1 MNPNKKAALYVG
13 GGALALLLACCGGLT
28 LIGALADDPQQADR
42 AADDRTAAA
51 AAPAT
56 SAASTGDLTAVDPPA
71 APTTAPP
78 IVQTRTVEE
87 TRSIPFRT
95 RTVNDST
102 LARGTRKVRTQGVP
116 GVKTLTYEVT
126 LTDGVETG
134 RRLIGEKVN
143 RKPITKVVA
152 VGTKTAAPRCDPNY
166 GEGCVPIA
174 RDVDCAGG
182 SGDGP
187 AYVDEVVKVIG
198 DDIYDL
204 DRDNDGYGCDP

>member
-1 MNPNKKAALYVG
+1 MKN
-13 GGALALLLACCGGLT
+13 
-28 LIGALADDPQQADR
+28 
-42 AADDRTAAA
+42 
-51 AAPAT
+51 AP
-56 SAASTGDLTAVDPPA
+56 SCASTSGVTSVM
-71 APTTAPP
+71 
-78 IVQTRTVEE
+78 IMRQTSV
-87 TRSIPFRT
+87 RSP
-95 RTVNDST
+95 
-102 LARGTRKVRTQGVP
+102 QGVP

-143 RKPITKVVA
+143 RKPVTKVVA